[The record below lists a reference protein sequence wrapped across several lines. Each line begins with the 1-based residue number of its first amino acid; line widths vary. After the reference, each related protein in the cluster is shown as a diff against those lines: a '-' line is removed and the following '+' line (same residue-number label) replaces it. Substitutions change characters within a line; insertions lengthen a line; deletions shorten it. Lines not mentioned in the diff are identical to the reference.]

1 MFRPSGATSFDTGRS
16 LRSGRRAGAG
26 PRVVLR
32 GKHFTHHGL
41 DHHPITGARPRPAP
55 RHQLGM
61 PLRLLWRAT
70 RVTTASSRRRP
81 SASVTLRAAD
91 RLAGTRSADQ
101 V

>member
-61 PLRLLWRAT
+61 PLRLLEGNE
-70 RVTTASSRRRP
+70 SDD
-81 SASVTLRAAD
+81 SVVPPAAV
-91 RLAGTRSADQ
+91 RLGHAEGGGPAGRDP
-101 V
+101 